1 MKSLLILLSLVL
13 TASPTSADDKNK
25 TTEVLVESEP
35 DPYIQPL
42 APEDKLLALEEYTFK
57 VHHHAFAH
65 YRGTIQGIDV
75 SHHQGNINWQAVAL
89 NPHARY
95 AYIKA
100 TENVSLVDKRY
111 YENIREARKA
121 GVLVG
126 SYHFYSPNAATTP
139 QLLNLTR
146 TMPDLSS
153 QDLIP
158 LIDVEIRGRMSLKAF
173 RDNLRQFLIG
183 VEKYY
188 GVKPMI
194 YTGLNFYN
202 KYLQGAFEDYKY
214 MIARYG
220 DEVPDPEGNPK
231 FIIWQYS
238 ERGSM
243 PGIRSNVDLST
254 FVDNYTLKE
263 ILIKDNK

>member
-1 MKSLLILLSLVL
+1 MKSLLLLFALLL
-13 TASPTSADDKNK
+13 TATPTWADNKKNQ
-25 TTEVLVESEP
+25 TEVLVESEP

-42 APEDKLLALEEYTFK
+42 APEDKLLAQEEYTFK
-57 VHHHAFAH
+57 ARHHSFAH
-65 YRGTIQGIDV
+65 YRGTVMGIDV
-75 SHHQGNINWQAVAL
+75 SHHQGSINWQTVAL
-89 NPHARY
+89 SPHASY

-121 GVLVG
+121 GILVG

-146 TMPDLSS
+146 TVPNLNN

-173 RDNLRQFLIG
+173 RENLRQFLFG

-202 KYLQGAFEDYKY
+202 KYLQGAFDEYKF

-238 ERGSM
+238 EQGKM
-243 PGIRSNVDLST
+243 PGIRGNVDLST